1 MPEKI
6 RILVADD
13 HPLFREG
20 IVHSLNGDPNFEVV
34 GEAGTTDDAVEA
46 TVRLRPQLVLL
57 DITMPGEGCG
67 IAAAARIADKA
78 PGTRIVMLTVSE
90 NQDHVMEALKAGAH
104 GYVLKG
110 VSAREL
116 CDIARRVAEGEV
128 YVSAELA
135 AGLLVEMSRPRPRD
149 PLSDLTAREA
159 EILDLVAQGFTNREI
174 GEKLFLAEKTVKHY
188 MTSVLQ
194 KLQVRSRTE
203 AALLAV
209 RHTTRERE

>member
-20 IVHSLNGDPNFEVV
+20 IVNALRNEADFEVV
-34 GEAGTTDDAVEA
+34 GQSGDVTGAVEE
-46 TVRLRPQLVLL
+46 TLRLRPNVVLL
-57 DITMPGEGCG
+57 DITMPGDGCG
-67 IAAAARIADKA
+67 ISAAASIAEKDPGIRI
-78 PGTRIVMLTVSE
+78 IMLTVSE
-90 NQDHVMEALKAGAH
+90 NQDNVMAALKVGAH

-110 VSAREL
+110 VSSKDL
-116 CDIARRVAEGEV
+116 CDITRRVANGEV
-128 YVSAELA
+128 FVSAELA

-149 PLSDLTAREA
+149 PLSELTARET
-159 EILDLVAQGFTNREI
+159 EILNLVAKGYTNREI
-174 GEKLFLAEKTVKHY
+174 GETLFLAEKTVKHY

-203 AALLAV
+203 AALIVV
-209 RHTTRERE
+209 RRTS

>member
-1 MPEKI
+1 MSERI

-20 IVHSLNGDPNFEVV
+20 IIHTLGSESDFEVI
-34 GEAGTTDDAVEA
+34 GQAGDISAAFDQAA
-46 TVRLRPQLVLL
+46 ALRPDLVLL

-67 IAAAARIADKA
+67 IAAAARIAEEL
-78 PGTRIVMLTVSE
+78 PGVRIVMLTVSE
-90 NQDHVMEALKAGAH
+90 SQDNVMAALKAGAH

-110 VSAREL
+110 VSSREL
-116 CDIARRVAEGEV
+116 CDVVRRVAKGEA
-128 YVSAELA
+128 YIPAELA

-149 PLSDLTAREA
+149 PMSELTARES
-159 EILDLVAQGFTNREI
+159 EILDLVAQGCTNREI
-174 GEKLFLAEKTVKHY
+174 GEKLFIAEKTVKHY

-203 AALLAV
+203 AALLVV
-209 RHTTRERE
+209 RRSSDK